1 VSDEGITR
9 LARGADG
16 ELIPAVG
23 GAHPVG
29 TGRSPLARLALFY
42 RQVVV
47 ELRKVVYPS
56 RDQLLRY
63 TAVVLVFVVI
73 MITIVSLLDYGLSA
87 LVLRVFT

>member
-1 VSDEGITR
+1 MSEDSVTR

-16 ELIPAVG
+16 ELLPTG
-23 GAHPVG
+23 GSHPVG
-29 TGRSPLARLALFY
+29 AARSPLGRLGLFY

-56 RDQLLRY
+56 RDQLFRY
-63 TAVVLVFVVI
+63 TAVVLVFVVV

-87 LVLRVFT
+87 VVVRVFS